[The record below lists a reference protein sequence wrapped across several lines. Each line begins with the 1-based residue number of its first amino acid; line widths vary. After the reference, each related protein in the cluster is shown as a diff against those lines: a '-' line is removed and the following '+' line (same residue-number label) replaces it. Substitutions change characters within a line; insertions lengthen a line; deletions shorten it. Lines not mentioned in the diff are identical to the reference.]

1 MNDPENKAS
10 DASEAPPV
18 FGTWRRWYAVVLIE
32 LAVVVIAAFLLT
44 EAYR

>member
-1 MNDPENKAS
+1 MSDPENKAS
-10 DASEAPPV
+10 ERSEAPPV

-32 LAVVVIAAFLLT
+32 LAVIVIAAYVLT